1 MPLETCSQ
9 CGGSGWVK
17 ASQETAAVRRCD
29 CVSRGRAERL
39 LANAHVP
46 MRYKHCDFEGFKT
59 PNDSIQNALLKAK
72 GFVSRYPV
80 EKEGLLLTGT
90 IGVGKTH
97 LAVAIIRELIQ
108 SKGVPCLF
116 CDYRELLKEI
126 QNSYNPSVGTTEM
139 QVLRPVLETEVVV
152 LDELGVIKASTNW
165 VQDTVS
171 VILNARYNN
180 MLTTII
186 TTNLLDQ
193 PPGAVGREETLGDRI
208 GERMRSR
215 LHEMCSKVEVTGKD
229 LRQSVKAISSR

>member
-1 MPLETCSQ
+1 
-9 CGGSGWVK
+9 
-17 ASQETAAVRRCD
+17 
-29 CVSRGRAERL
+29 
-39 LANAHVP
+39 
-46 MRYKHCDFEGFKT
+46 
-59 PNDSIQNALLKAK
+59 
-72 GFVSRYPV
+72 
-80 EKEGLLLTGT
+80 
-90 IGVGKTH
+90 
-97 LAVAIIRELIQ
+97 
-108 SKGVPCLF
+108 
-116 CDYRELLKEI
+116 
-126 QNSYNPSVGTTEM
+126 M

-229 LRQSVKAISSR
+229 LRQNMKAISSR